1 MKTMKMDVLAYLK
14 QKKPGVSFQK
24 LASEWHLSAKEKA
37 ALKKQLRKMESQG
50 LVLRLRRKYFYNP
63 RSNLI
68 RGKVVTV
75 LKGYAFVTPEKKEAE
90 DIFIP
95 ARYLGGAL
103 RGDIV
108 EVLSKERGR
117 KGKPEGRVIRIL
129 EKGKKSFLSLYRERY
144 GKPFVLPFDSPNS
157 EEIPLKETNEL
168 SLSTGMVVE
177 VHRETRQ
184 VIEILGMPDEPG
196 VDAKVVIHRYSLED
210 AFPQESLE
218 EAEAIP
224 LEINP
229 QDREGR
235 EDYKYWPAV
244 TIDGADAQDFDDA
257 VSIRSLENGHFVLG
271 VHIADVS
278 AYVRPGSPLDKAAYK
293 RGTSVYFPGLTLP
306 MLPEKLSNF
315 VCSLRPR
322 EEKLAF
328 SVILEI
334 DHEGSVV
341 QTHFHPSLICT
352 AERMTYDSVFKIFE
366 GNPEEKSKYSP
377 LVPSLLLMRDLA
389 RLLRARRIAEGSLD
403 FDLTEP
409 ELVYKEGNLH
419 SVVPLERNEAHQLI
433 EEFMVA
439 ANEVVATFLFQ
450 QKFPVLFRV
459 HPPPSRQDL
468 DRLRDIL
475 THFGIYLPAS
485 HKLTS
490 KDLQSALEQIK
501 GRPEEKFVS
510 LLVLKSLKLASY
522 SEKKEGHYGLAKELY
537 AHFTSPIRR
546 YPDLIVHR
554 LLKCFLQ
561 KRPAPARS
569 LSAAALHCSEQERK
583 ADEAERDLLEW
594 RIFRF
599 LRNKVGEEVEGVI
612 VDFTKAGLAVELDG
626 YFVDGMVSY
635 ADLSGD
641 YFFRKN
647 AGTLAGKRTGQIF
660 ELGDRVSVVLAAVDP
675 WMRRIT
681 LTFPLEKGGHLEDS

>member
-1 MKTMKMDVLAYLK
+1 MITDVLAYLK
-14 QKKPGVSFQK
+14 QRKSGVSFQK
-24 LASEWHLSAKEKA
+24 LAAEWHLSAREKV
-37 ALKKQLRKMESQG
+37 ALKKELRKMESQG

-75 LKGYAFVTPEKKEAE
+75 LKGYAFVTPEKNAGE

-95 ARYLGGAL
+95 ARYLGDAL

-108 EVLSKERGR
+108 EVLSKDQGR
-117 KGKPEGRVIRIL
+117 KSKPEGRVIRIL
-129 EKGKKSFLSLYRERY
+129 EKGKKSFLALYRERF
-144 GKPFVLPFDSPNS
+144 GKPFALPFDSPAS
-157 EEIPLKETNEL
+157 EEIPLKETNEF
-168 SLSTGMVVE
+168 SLSAGMVVE

-196 VDAKVVIHRYSLED
+196 VDAKVVIHRFGLED
-210 AFPQESLE
+210 AFPREALE

-224 LEINP
+224 LEIDP

-235 EDYKYWPAV
+235 EDYRDWPSV

-257 VSIRSLENGHFVLG
+257 VSIRSLENGHFLLG

-278 AYVRPGSPLDKAAYK
+278 AYVRPGSPLDKAAYR

-322 EEKLAF
+322 EEKLVF

-334 DHEGSVV
+334 DREGSVV
-341 QTHFHPSLICT
+341 QMHFHPSLICT

-366 GNPEEKSKYSP
+366 GNPEERTRFSP

-389 RLLRARRIAEGSLD
+389 RLLRARRIAAGSLD
-403 FDLTEP
+403 FDLTEA

-439 ANEVVATFLFQ
+439 ANEAVATFLFQ

-459 HPPPSRQDL
+459 HPPPSRQNL

-485 HKLTS
+485 QKLTS
-490 KDLQSALEQIK
+490 KDLQSALEQVK

-599 LRNKVGEEVEGVI
+599 LRNKVGEVLGGVI
-612 VDFTKAGLAVELDG
+612 VDFTKAGLAVELDS

-647 AGTLAGKRTGQIF
+647 AGTLTGKRTGQTF
-660 ELGDRVSVVLAAVDP
+660 ELGDRVCVVLAAVDP
-675 WMRRIT
+675 WKRRIT
-681 LTFPLEKGGHLEDS
+681 LTFPPGKGGHLEDS